1 VVFFAQKLWKK
12 LLLLA
17 SPNLSTWWQSKHL
30 RLEASSKCQLKC
42 PLCLTGTHYHR
53 KHSAIGWGHLSL
65 EHFKVFLSKNPQIRS
80 IELSN
85 YGELFLHPH
94 IEEILRIAYEKNI
107 RLTALNGANLNHL
120 PDSTAEALVKYS
132 FEKIKVSIDGA
143 SEESYQIYRKGGNF
157 QRVLENIR
165 KINFYKEK
173 YQSAYPKLKWQFIVF
188 GHNEHEIEKARSLAQ
203 ELKMGFKLKFNYS
216 PKKFPIR
223 NAEYIA
229 QAMGASTITEFEAKN
244 QQLYSPACF
253 QLWSAPQINWDGKLL
268 GCCVNHFGDF
278 GNIFQQSLETLLQS
292 EKYVYAKKML
302 LGEVPARADIPCVQC
317 NRYKKVLQIP
327 FRKQLEKHLKA
338 LQF

>member
-1 VVFFAQKLWKK
+1 MFLVKKFWQNLFQQKNK
-12 LLLLA
+12 
-17 SPNLSTWWQSKHL
+17 NLSSWWQSEHL
-30 RLEASSKCQLKC
+30 RLEVSSKCQLKC

-53 KHSAIGWGHLSL
+53 KYSAIGWGHLSL
-65 EHFKVFLSKNPQIRS
+65 ENFKAFLSQNPQIKS

-94 IEEILRIAYEKNI
+94 IEEILRLAYEKNI
-107 RLTALNGANLNHL
+107 KLTALNGANLNHL
-120 PDSTAEALVKYS
+120 PDSTAEALVKYR

-143 SEESYQIYRKGGNF
+143 SEETYQIYRIGGSF
-157 QRVLENIR
+157 EKVLENIR
-165 KINFYKEK
+165 KINFYKAK
-173 YQSAYPKLKWQFIVF
+173 YQSPYPKLKWQFIIF
-188 GHNEHEIEKARSLAQ
+188 GHNEHEINKARNLAK
-203 ELKMGFKLKFNYS
+203 ELKMSFKLKFNYS

-223 NAEYIA
+223 NPEYIA
-229 QAMGASTITEFEAKN
+229 QEMGASTITEFEQKN
-244 QQLYSPACF
+244 RKLYSPACF

-278 GNIFQQSLETLLQS
+278 GNVFQEGLENLLQS
-292 EKYVYAKKML
+292 EKYLYAKKML

-327 FRKQLEKHLKA
+327 FRKQLEAHLKA